1 MLSVK
6 PWRAETVIQFCA
18 ALLFCICFGALVSGV
33 LRHLGVSGFKEL
45 DDFGNIL
52 IGTLSFQGVTWLF
65 ALIFLKLHHVGLG
78 STLGFRGPQLKR
90 AALLAL
96 LSFAIVLP
104 TVWLVQWASV
114 TTLTKLGWP
123 PDHQLAVQ
131 LFENADSWWMR
142 AYLGVFAACLAPV
155 AEEFIFRG
163 VLYPFVKQL
172 GWPRLA
178 VFSVSFLFAFIHFDV
193 ATFLPLFVL
202 ALALTW
208 LYEKTDNLLAPII
221 VHALF
226 NATNLAMLVLEH
238 FAVLP
243 VSS

>member
-18 ALLFCICFGALVSGV
+18 ALFFCICFGALVSGV

-52 IGTLSFQGVTWLF
+52 IGTVSFQGVTWLL
-65 ALIFLKLHHVGLG
+65 ALIFLKQHHIGWRNA
-78 STLGFRGPQLKR
+78 LGFRGPQLRR
-90 AALLAL
+90 ALLLAL
-96 LSFAIVLP
+96 IVFAIILP
-104 TVWLVQWASV
+104 VAWLLQWASV
-114 TTLTKLGWP
+114 TTLTKMGWP

-131 LFENADSWWMR
+131 LFENADSWWKR

-155 AEEFIFRG
+155 AEEFVFRG

-178 VFSVSFLFAFIHFDV
+178 AFSVSFLFALIHFDV

-208 LYEKTDNLLAPII
+208 LYEQTDNLLAPIL

-226 NATNLAMLVLEH
+226 NGSNLVMLVLMH
-238 FAVLP
+238 LNILP
-243 VSS
+243 ESQ